1 MSLLVGEERAVLVD
15 ANQWGLGVKGVLRF
29 LGALFGERC
38 SGRTRR

>member
-1 MSLLVGEERAVLVD
+1 MCLLLGEKRGVLD
-15 ANQWGLGVKGVLRF
+15 ADQWGAGVKGVLRF